1 MWLNLRVIS
10 LTCHLHETVDAIQKL
25 FSRSLSNAITRKWL
39 VHLCEGLWNSSYLKR
54 SALRRQWLLAL
65 QCFFK
70 FLKPYPRRSRFPKVW
85 LKTKPLGSKID
96 VKQTWFVY
104 TDIIPSNSQS
114 LRSAFSVGHYFY
126 HYVTDRALSELF
138 PFELQCTPITSNL
151 RKWNA
156 SW

>member
-54 SALRRQWLLAL
+54 SAFRRQWHLAL

-85 LKTKPLGSKID
+85 LKNVGLGQQNWCQANVIRLHGHYSLKFTISKISILS
-96 VKQTWFVY
+96 WSLFL
-104 TDIIPSNSQS
+104 S
-114 LRSAFSVGHYFY
+114 LRDWSSALRVISVWATMHSDF
-126 HYVTDRALSELF
+126 
-138 PFELQCTPITSNL
+138 
-151 RKWNA
+151 K
-156 SW
+156 